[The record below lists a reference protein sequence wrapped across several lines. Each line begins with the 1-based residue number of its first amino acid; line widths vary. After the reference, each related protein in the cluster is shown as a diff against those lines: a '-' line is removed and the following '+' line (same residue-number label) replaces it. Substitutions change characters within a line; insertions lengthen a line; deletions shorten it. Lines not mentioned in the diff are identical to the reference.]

1 MDDTTVPSTK
11 NRCRPKGGR
20 GRGKSR
26 GLVVKKCKGIDHNKK
41 QAVDVAEP
49 SINCNELR
57 MSQVNAEDEET
68 SNIAPNTLVVED
80 ESDSEIEH
88 GDEDQDEVI
97 NAGDAEGLV
106 EFLEERNEPV
116 FQADI
121 IQRYAL
127 KVFDSMEK
135 VRKAGGILVEGL
147 GKNYGRRY
155 ENVRI
160 RQPRGSYRPRRM
172 ARDDYGEGKEA
183 NA

>member
-1 MDDTTVPSTK
+1 MDDPAVPSTK
-11 NRCRPKGGR
+11 KRGRPKGGR

-26 GLVVKKCKGIDHNKK
+26 GLVVKKRKGIDHNKK

-49 SINCNELR
+49 SINCNKLSL
-57 MSQVNAEDEET
+57 SQVDAEDEET
-68 SNIAPNTLVVED
+68 SNIAPNTLVED
-80 ESDSEIEH
+80 ESVTEIEH
-88 GDEDQDEVI
+88 GDEDQDQVI
-97 NAGDAEGLV
+97 NAGDADGLV
-106 EFLEERNEPV
+106 EFIEERNEPV